1 MVYTDQQNLAL
12 AAIDAF
18 FKSDRSVFILKGYA
32 GTGKTTLIRPI
43 LDLADSVGREGILMA
58 PTGRA
63 AKILSDKTG
72 HKATTIHKA
81 IYMLSKIE
89 AVEGD
94 EKTESK
100 VEYRFPL
107 RQDINSR
114 RSGMPISPRE
124 SVLIID
130 EASMVSSR
138 RSVNDLF
145 MFGSG
150 VLLSDVLS
158 CARLDEGGKILFVGD
173 PAQLPPVGDPD
184 SYALDPAYFS
194 ERGISVDFFELT
206 DIVRQGSDSVILS
219 NSIKLR
225 NLIQSDIRTD
235 LVLDRKQDEV
245 EDIEAMAIAPRF
257 HDICPTPSTSGP
269 VVICFTNKQASEYN
283 AIIRSLYYPDSN
295 GSVRVGDRLIIV
307 GNNYSDQ
314 NREVLNGEF
323 CTVVDFSQE
332 VEKQIGLVYIEEGK
346 EQKRCVRFELSF
358 RNVSLLFEDGMVV
371 NTKIID
377 TLLDSTKPNIT
388 YQEQCALMSNF
399 RLRHKGLKEG
409 SPEFLLALKSDPYYN
424 ALRAKYGYAI
434 TFHKAQGGEWDT
446 TFVDFSGRGG
456 LSKDCLRWSYTAATR
471 ARKEMFGYSMHNIP
485 KLKARVIEI
494 VSTTSVPAE
503 FYPVNVDVPTGPYND
518 PAHSASLRAKYWQVA
533 DALEGSGYQVSGID
547 HKPYRE
553 IYSISDMDGHVYKC
567 HAMYNKAGIVY
578 PFISPVPGE
587 TPEDI
592 LSLIN
597 TPEPTVFPF
606 SYSPSNTS
614 FRDLHSKVQSICDEC
629 GISIVNVVE
638 HLNNYKINYYLQTS
652 ALFAYL
658 VIFFNGKGVITY
670 IAPYSEI
677 GKQDTKLTQLV
688 EALRQ

>member
-18 FKSDRSVFILKGYA
+18 FKSDKSVFILKGYA

-63 AKILSDKTG
+63 AKILSDKAEQ
-72 HKATTIHKA
+72 KATTIHKA
-81 IYMLSKIE
+81 IYALSKIE

-107 RQDINSR
+107 RQEVYSR
-114 RSGMPISPRE
+114 RSGMPIGPKE

-138 RSVNDLF
+138 KSVSDLF

-150 VLLSDVLS
+150 VLLNDVLS

-194 ERGISVDFFELT
+194 DRELSVDSFELT
-206 DIVRQGSDSVILS
+206 DIIRQGSDSVILR

-225 NLIQSDIRTD
+225 NLIQSEIRTD
-235 LVLDRKQDEV
+235 LVLDRKPNEV

-257 HDICPTPSTSGP
+257 HDICPTPSVSGP
-269 VVICFTNKQASEYN
+269 VVICFTNKQAAEYN
-283 AIIRSLYYPDSN
+283 GIIRNLYYPDNS
-295 GSVRVGDRLIIV
+295 STVQVGDRLIIV

-323 CTVVDFSQE
+323 CTVIEFSQE
-332 VEKQIGLVYIEEGK
+332 VEKPVGLVYIEEGK

-371 NTKIID
+371 KTKIFD

-434 TFHKAQGGEWDT
+434 TCHKAQGGEWET

-485 KLKARVIEI
+485 KLKTKVIDI
-494 VSTTSVPAE
+494 VSTSSAPAE
-503 FYPVNVDVPTGPYND
+503 FYPVNVEVPAGPYND
-518 PAHSASLRAKYWQVA
+518 PADSASLKARYWQVA
-533 DALEGSGYQVSGID
+533 HALEGSGYQVSGID

-553 IYSISDMDGHVYKC
+553 IYTISDMDGNVYKC
-567 HAMYNKAGIVY
+567 HALYNKAGILR
-578 PFISPVPGE
+578 PFISPLPGE
-587 TPEDI
+587 TPDDI

-597 TPEPTVFPF
+597 SFEPTVFPF
-606 SYSPSNTS
+606 SYSPSNKNLC
-614 FRDLHSKVQSICDEC
+614 DLYAKIRSLCDEF
-629 GISIVNVVE
+629 GIEIVNVVE
-638 HLNNYKINYYLQTS
+638 HHNNYKINYYLQTD

-658 VIFFNGKGVITY
+658 VIFFNAKGEITY
-670 IAPYSEI
+670 IAPYSEV
-677 GKQDTKLTQLV
+677 GKEDTKLMQLV